1 MKVLHSLSIMLVMT
15 FLTITSCTVDEPVMP
30 NEEEII
36 TTLRYVLTPTGGGD
50 AVVFEFQ
57 DLDGDGGNQPIFSE
71 GTLAANTTYTGSV
84 ELLNEAVSP
93 VEDITVEIKAEA
105 EEHQFFY
112 ETTAANLTIGYNDS
126 DANNQP
132 VGLETAVN
140 TGAATTGTIKITLR
154 HEPIKSAANVA
165 TGDIANAGGETDIE
179 VTFNVTIQ

>member
-1 MKVLHSLSIMLVMT
+1 MKVLHLLSIMLVST
-15 FLTITSCTVDEPVMP
+15 FLTITSCTVDEPVAP

-50 AVVFEFQ
+50 AVIFEFQ
-57 DLDGDGGNQPIFSE
+57 DLDGDGGNDPVIVE
-71 GTLAANTTYTGSV
+71 GTLAANTTYTGNI

-93 VEDITVEIKAEA
+93 VEDITVEIRAEA

-132 VGLETAVN
+132 VGSETAVN
-140 TGAATTGTIKITLR
+140 TGAATTGTLTITLR
-154 HEPIKSAANVA
+154 HEPLKSATNVS
-165 TGDIANAGGETDIE
+165 TGDITNAGGETDIE
-179 VTFNVTIQ
+179 VTFNVMIQ